1 MMPEYKYAREIP
13 RKYPKKI
20 PEVVLTVNPNKPI
33 VLCWS
38 NTNLREI

>member
-20 PEVVLTVNPNKPI
+20 PEVVPNVNPKKPL

-38 NTNLREI
+38 SINLRET